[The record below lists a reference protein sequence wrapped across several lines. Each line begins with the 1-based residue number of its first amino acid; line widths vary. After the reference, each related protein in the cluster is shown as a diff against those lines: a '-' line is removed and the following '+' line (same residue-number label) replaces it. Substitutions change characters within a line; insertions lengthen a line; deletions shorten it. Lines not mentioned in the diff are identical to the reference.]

1 VEDRT
6 NKIFFSSL
14 DEEKKEKKKEKKK
27 DEHYVYIYSQNIHKK
42 RNKNIFLQKGK
53 HYSLTILP

>member
-14 DEEKKEKKKEKKK
+14 DEEKKEKKKK
-27 DEHYVYIYSQNIHKK
+27 DEHHVYIYSQNIEKK
-42 RNKNIFLQKGK
+42 RNKNIFPQKGK
-53 HYSLTILP
+53 HYSLTMLP